1 MKYIV
6 YILRSTKDS
15 SFYIGYTKDLER
27 RLKEHNE
34 NRTRF
39 TAKGSPWELF
49 YYEEYSQKGDAIRR
63 EKFLKK
69 QKNRSFYERLGSNK

>member
-1 MKYIV
+1 MKYFV
-6 YILRSTKDS
+6 YILRSTIDS

-34 NRTRF
+34 TRLRY
-39 TAKGSPWELF
+39 TARNSPWELY
-49 YYEEYSQKGDAIRR
+49 YYEEYTDKGDAIKR

-69 QKNRSFYERLGSNK
+69 QKNRSFYERLRDKE